1 MAIREKKYEG
11 ETLYVCDRPGCPF
24 DTFEKDRA
32 EAHKD
37 EPHHAPKP
45 RQTLTGEPAK
55 AEKKAKGGE

>member
-11 ETLYVCDRPGCPF
+11 ETLYACDRCPF

-37 EPHHAPKP
+37 EPHK
-45 RQTLTGEPAK
+45 TPAK
-55 AEKKAKGGE
+55 AKESEKSEPKGK